1 MSIWSWGRAQQFE
14 LDIFVGVS
22 AMEQG
27 LEQLP
32 LCCDEARKALEYSR
46 LQSGGRTQPVLF
58 TALDVTH
65 SDYYYPLEAEQQL
78 PQYVRARDVAKAQEM
93 LGRIFSANFETKRVS
108 AAAARTLPYLL
119 AATLQRLANSDAL
132 AQGGGTDFDE
142 QLVEQVVNSSSIDYA
157 RRRLCEHI
165 VLLAAAHENRTQ
177 SKTEKLVERIA
188 AYIDSCVESEFP
200 DLTVLS
206 EEFGVTP
213 QYISNV
219 FKKYR
224 DENVKDYIAKCKPVQ
239 AKTLLTG
246 TDLPV
251 REIVARLG
259 YTGEIGIIRLFRK
272 YEGTTPG
279 DYRAQHK

>member
-1 MSIWSWGRAQQFE
+1 
-14 LDIFVGVS
+14 
-22 AMEQG
+22 MEQG

-32 LCCDEARKALEYSR
+32 LHDEARKALAAACRPEAAGARAVHGS
-46 LQSGGRTQPVLF
+46 
-58 TALDVTH
+58 DVTH

-78 PQYVRARDVAKAQEM
+78 LQYVRAGDASAQEV
-93 LGRIFSANFETKRVS
+93 LGRIFTANFETKRVS
-108 AAAARTLPYLL
+108 AAAARSLLYQL

-132 AQGGGTDFDE
+132 AQGGGADFDE

-157 RRRLCEHI
+157 RRRLSEHI
-165 VLLAAAHENRTQ
+165 ARLAAAHENRAQ

-188 AYIDSCVESEFP
+188 AYIDNCAESEFP

-206 EEFGVTP
+206 EAFGVTP

-224 DENVKDYIAKCKPVQ
+224 DENVKDYIARRKLAQ
-239 AKTLLTG
+239 AKALLTG

-251 REIVARLG
+251 REVAARLG
-259 YTGEIGIIRLFRK
+259 YAGEIGSIRLFRK

>member
-1 MSIWSWGRAQQFE
+1 
-14 LDIFVGVS
+14 
-22 AMEQG
+22 MEQG

-32 LCCDEARKALEYSR
+32 LCYDEARKALEYSR
-46 LQSGGRTQPVLF
+46 LQAGGGTEPVLF

-78 PQYVRARDVAKAQEM
+78 LQYVRAGDAAKAQEV
-93 LGRIFSANFETKRVS
+93 LGRIFTANFETKRVS
-108 AAAARTLPYLL
+108 AAAARSLLYQL

-132 AQGGGTDFDE
+132 AQGGGADFDE

-157 RRRLCEHI
+157 
-165 VLLAAAHENRTQ
+165 A
-177 SKTEKLVERIA
+177 
-188 AYIDSCVESEFP
+188 ESEFP

-206 EEFGVTP
+206 EAFGVTP

-224 DENVKDYIAKCKPVQ
+224 DENVKDYIARRKLAQ
-239 AKTLLTG
+239 AKALLTG

-251 REIVARLG
+251 REVAARLG
-259 YTGEIGIIRLFRK
+259 YAGEIGIIRLFRK

>member
-1 MSIWSWGRAQQFE
+1 MLFI
-14 LDIFVGVS
+14 
-22 AMEQG
+22 
-27 LEQLP
+27 P
-32 LCCDEARKALEYSR
+32 RKALEYSR
-46 LQSGGRTQPVLF
+46 LQAGGGTEPVLF

-78 PQYVRARDVAKAQEM
+78 LQYVRAGDAAKAQEV
-93 LGRIFSANFETKRVS
+93 LGRIFTANFETKRVS
-108 AAAARTLPYLL
+108 AAAARSLLYQL

-132 AQGGGTDFDE
+132 AQGGGADFDE

-157 RRRLCEHI
+157 RRRLSEHI
-165 VLLAAAHENRTQ
+165 ARLAAAHENRAQ

-188 AYIDSCVESEFP
+188 AYIDNCAESEFP

-206 EEFGVTP
+206 EAFGVTP

-224 DENVKDYIAKCKPVQ
+224 DENVKDYIARRKLAQ
-239 AKTLLTG
+239 AKALLTG

-251 REIVARLG
+251 REVAARLG
-259 YTGEIGIIRLFRK
+259 YAGEIGIIRLFRK

>member
-1 MSIWSWGRAQQFE
+1 M
-14 LDIFVGVS
+14 
-22 AMEQG
+22 
-27 LEQLP
+27 
-32 LCCDEARKALEYSR
+32 
-46 LQSGGRTQPVLF
+46 
-58 TALDVTH
+58 
-65 SDYYYPLEAEQQL
+65 
-78 PQYVRARDVAKAQEM
+78 
-93 LGRIFSANFETKRVS
+93 S
-108 AAAARTLPYLL
+108 AAAARSLLYQL

-132 AQGGGTDFDE
+132 AQGGGADFDE

-157 RRRLCEHI
+157 RRRLSEHI
-165 VLLAAAHENRTQ
+165 ARLAAAHENRAQ

-188 AYIDSCVESEFP
+188 AYIDNCAESEFP

-206 EEFGVTP
+206 EAFGVTP

-224 DENVKDYIAKCKPVQ
+224 DENVKDYIARRKLAQ
-239 AKTLLTG
+239 AKALLTG

-251 REIVARLG
+251 REVAARLG
-259 YTGEIGIIRLFRK
+259 YAGEIGIIRLFRK